1 MDLTNNDYKIIL
13 NYYQIPF
20 HNMKPKK
27 IKDTAEAILADKLCR
42 CIKKVTPE
50 NGDET
55 KAIGI
60 CKNSVIKKKGL
71 TSAKFKCKKK
81 PVLISYKNSTKKL
94 KKLNK
99 TLSIK
104 GKTKVL
110 KKTAKRSSKKT
121 KKKK

>member
-20 HNMKPKK
+20 HNIKPSK
-27 IKDTAEAILADKLCR
+27 IKELAETILAEKLCR

-55 KAIGI
+55 KSVGI

-81 PVLISYKNSTKKL
+81 PILISYRNSTKKL

-99 TLSIK
+99 TLPIK
-104 GKTKVL
+104 GKTKVF
-110 KKTAKRSSKKT
+110 KKTAKRSSNKSKKR
-121 KKKK
+121 K